1 MAEPAKAPDGEAI
14 TLLLNWRQTWPEHS
28 ADYVAAAPNYD
39 DTVGRIYLI
48 TGGPEKDL
56 WFWAM
61 NAHGR
66 EVSRNIGKLSGVAPS
81 PRAAARMVEH
91 AWFAAIK
98 GSSLDR
104 PPPKRNAYAAAKAG
118 SEDG

>member
-1 MAEPAKAPDGEAI
+1 MAEPAKAPDSEA
-14 TLLLNWRQTWPEHS
+14 LPLQLKWRQTWPEHG
-28 ADYVAAAPNYD
+28 ADYVAVAPNYD

-66 EVSRNIGKLSGVAPS
+66 EVSRNIGKLSGVEPS
-81 PRAAARMVEH
+81 ARAAARKSEE

-104 PPPKRNAYAAAKAG
+104 PLPKRNAYAPAKAG
-118 SEDG
+118 E